1 MQQKPLSLYKIIKKN
16 KKFIYIFKIYDDYV
30 KDNDRVGYIKFN
42 KNVDVIFGLSERGK
56 NRVYLRKCLQNVEE
70 VIKPHGETAFFTAI
84 KESLKLHKKAE
95 RRDHSRWIVALT
107 DGEDNSSR
115 IKYDEIYKRLKY

>member
-84 KESLKLHKKAE
+84 K
-95 RRDHSRWIVALT
+95 
-107 DGEDNSSR
+107 
-115 IKYDEIYKRLKY
+115 